1 MPHGRS
7 SSSAA
12 ALMCAL
18 ALLATAPAACT
29 RSPRAQQTPSPHAS
43 VSPFPIPTTLVI
55 DAGAGLDSPIVLD
68 DLLVLF
74 PASQGPELAGPSFG
88 NDPIASYFRPELSE
102 ATRARTLLGG
112 FLAAHAPGVAQSKLD
127 QRYLT
132 YKSQWVGFM
141 VGTRRLL
148 YGNFFCDDF
157 GHAWKTS
164 PLSVDDGGDCFLQ
177 VVFEPATDAFFQL
190 MINGNA

>member
-1 MPHGRS
+1 MPHGRFTS
-7 SSSAA
+7 SA

-18 ALLATAPAACT
+18 LAAAPAACT
-29 RSPRAQQTPSPHAS
+29 RSPRARPTPSPHAS
-43 VSPFPIPTTLVI
+43 VSPFPTPTTLVI

-74 PASQGPELAGPSFG
+74 PASKGPELFGGSFD
-88 NDPIASYFRPELSE
+88 NTAIASYFRPELTD

-112 FLAAHAPGVAQSKLD
+112 FLAVHAPNVGQSKLD

-157 GHAWKTS
+157 GQAWQTT
-164 PLSVDDGGDCFLQ
+164 PISVDDGGDCFLQ
-177 VVFEPATDAFFQL
+177 VVFEPATDSFSQL
-190 MINGNA
+190 MINGHA